1 MCFPLLSCIPRNV
14 FVEHTVFQGCVNR
27 AIAYILGILCTEGT
41 NAVCGDGGFWCGSSN
56 AIPYSLFLDFDHA
69 SPTVHV
75 ALNQTHVQARV
86 TEAGMCHSLQSVCEV
101 LHLWPRRPC
110 SNSDL
115 VTNTISKI
123 F

>member
-1 MCFPLLSCIPRNV
+1 MVKFPMTDVFPFTLLYPPQC

-69 SPTVHV
+69 NPTVHV
-75 ALNQTHVQARV
+75 ALNQTRVQARV
-86 TEAGMCHSLQSVCEV
+86 TEAGMCKRVCEV
-101 LHLWPRRPC
+101 TASLAP
-110 SNSDL
+110 
-115 VTNTISKI
+115 
-123 F
+123 